1 MRISGI
7 TIPDEKHLSY
17 ALTEVFGIG
26 LSRSKDILDEL
37 SIEHTTKAA
46 DLSTDQENAI
56 REKVESF
63 TIEGELK
70 RQVSANI
77 KRLKDIDSYRGSLL
91 TLCDEKGNAVMA
103 ASSGALGFKGS
114 RKSTPFA
121 AAKVGEIIGEKAQ
134 QMGMKEAEVTIR
146 GVGAGRESALRA
158 FAGKGIGI
166 NKITDRTPVPFN
178 GPRAPKARRV

>member
-1 MRISGI
+1 MGKKRTIKKSGGSDVAGTSRALNRIPKRKLASG
-7 TIPDEKHLSY
+7 KLN
-17 ALTEVFGIG
+17 
-26 LSRSKDILDEL
+26 ILA
-37 SIEHTTKAA
+37 TFNNT
-46 DLSTDQENAI
+46 
-56 REKVESF
+56 
-63 TIEGELK
+63 
-70 RQVSANI
+70 
-77 KRLKDIDSYRGSLL
+77 LL
-91 TLCDEKGNAVMA
+91 TLCDTKGNSVMA

-134 QMGMKEAEVTIR
+134 QMGMKEAEVIVR

-166 NKITDRTPVPFN
+166 SKITDKTPVPFN

>member
-1 MRISGI
+1 MGKKRTIKKSGGSDVAGTSRALNRIPKRKLASGRLNI
-7 TIPDEKHLSY
+7 LATFNNTLVT
-17 ALTEVFGIG
+17 LT
-26 LSRSKDILDEL
+26 DP
-37 SIEHTTKAA
+37 
-46 DLSTDQENAI
+46 
-56 REKVESF
+56 
-63 TIEGELK
+63 
-70 RQVSANI
+70 
-77 KRLKDIDSYRGSLL
+77 
-91 TLCDEKGNAVMA
+91 KGNSVMA

-134 QMGMKEAEVTIR
+134 QMGMKDAEVFIK

-166 NKITDRTPVPFN
+166 IKITDKTPVPFN